1 MSQIAFITIGTRDL
15 QVDKNMLIEKI
26 GEQAT
31 QACYRVNYNN
41 REEFVPRTG
50 AEILLE
56 NFSVLDKKR
65 VQLPIL
71 EPFLEL
77 SLLNHPEGFDKV
89 FLVATNQEK
98 NIAGERYW
106 ANDTV
111 GFAQIIKKIL
121 DTRKQNGKKLYPQI
135 EIIEV
140 RENVIYLDS
149 MFAWFKQQFKG
160 KKFHDLESADRI
172 LLFNQGGIDAINY
185 GLLLLSLYSY
195 GSKVQLFNVNEQ
207 LGVCTPLEFQQ
218 QFGYEQEKKRLVQGL
233 ERHDYAAAKYM
244 ELPKDLQHMTAY
256 AEARLN
262 FDFDTALQQLGL
274 LSNTHR
280 LWRDQAIA
288 EINAVRSNEQSL
300 TIELFWNAHIRL
312 KQEAYVDFV
321 QRYFRIIE
329 QLAKDEV
336 VKFLDFDYNHKT
348 WLQDFGAFLEKP
360 EQASL
365 KVILDQTKVYNG
377 APLKIDTATIPVLSA
392 ILSHYYPE
400 MHQFIERLIPLSQLR
415 NKGIGAHGFDPIGKR
430 HILEKLKTDDA
441 GLEALLQKTAQLIG
455 ADNNPFDRINQMIR
469 QQLAN

>member
-26 GEQAT
+26 GEEAA

-56 NFSVLDKKR
+56 NFSILDKKR
-65 VQLPIL
+65 IELPIL

-77 SLLNHPEGFDKV
+77 SLLNHPGGFDKV

-98 NIAGERYW
+98 SVAGERYW

-121 DTRKQNGKKLYPQI
+121 DTRKQNGKKLYPHI

-160 KKFHDLESADRI
+160 KKFHELESADRI
-172 LLFNQGGIDAINY
+172 HLFNQGGIDAINY

-233 ERHDYAAAKYM
+233 ERYDYAAAKYM

-262 FDFDTALQQLGL
+262 FDFDAALQKLGL

-280 LWRDQAIA
+280 LWRDQAIT

-329 QLAKDEV
+329 QIAKDEV
-336 VKFLDFDYNHKT
+336 IKFLDFNYNHKT
-348 WLQDFGAFLEKP
+348 WLQDFGTFLSKP
-360 EQASL
+360 EQAPL
-365 KVILDQTKVYNG
+365 KAVLDQKKENG
-377 APLKIDTATIPVLSA
+377 YPLKIDIANIPVFSA
-392 ILSHYYPE
+392 ILSHYHPAV
-400 MHQFIERLIPLSQLR
+400 HKFIEQLRPLSQLR
-415 NKGIGAHGFDPIGKR
+415 NMGIGAHGFDPIGKR
-430 HILEKLKTDDA
+430 HILEKLKTDEV
-441 GLEALLQKTAQLIG
+441 GLDELLQKTAQLIG
-455 ADNNPFDRINQMIR
+455 ADNNPFDRINQMIEK
-469 QQLAN
+469 QLAN